1 MAGAGFAHP
10 RSDRFGLAASPFVLP
25 EASGSARVET
35 PGRAPDIVAR
45 FSHPRTLGPGSWGP
59 DTLARVYVY
68 AAASGV
74 TLDTLTG
81 RVWLVGAGPGDAGL
95 ITVRGGELLRR
106 ADVVVYDR
114 LAGAELLTLTRPD
127 AELSDVFKAPGQ
139 HTIAQDRIHDLLIE
153 RARAGKEVVRL
164 KGGDP
169 FIYGRGW
176 EEIEACYLAGIPC
189 EVVPGVSSA
198 TGVPTGAGIPLTLRG
213 LASTVSIVTPS
224 VGKGLPP
231 RELPYDAMAK
241 MDTSVV
247 LMGGAQLEEVT
258 EGLMAAG
265 QDGTTPAAVVQEG
278 TLPGERQVRGTLA
291 TIAGVVRDEG
301 LQAPMV
307 LIVGPGAGLPRLDGN
322 KPAVGFG
329 PLAGRRVVVTR
340 PSLASRQVISKLRG
354 LGAEVIDSP
363 LIRIEYLEVEIPGP
377 RSDHDWMVF
386 TSLHGV
392 EGLVRQLARQGL
404 DARFFGAARVAAVGP
419 KTAAHLE
426 SAGIRADLIPEE
438 YRARALVE
446 AIKVE
451 AKSGERV
458 LFPCGTLA
466 VEEVSQG
473 LSGVGLEVQTLHVYD
488 TLPQPPND
496 DALNAF
502 GRGVDAVLLYS
513 PSAAKSLASSG
524 VDLDGVQIF
533 CVGPTTAD
541 AGRSAGL
548 RVSGVP
554 DIYGDEG
561 MVESL
566 LEMAGALRGVD
577 G

>member
-1 MAGAGFAHP
+1 M
-10 RSDRFGLAASPFVLP
+10 
-25 EASGSARVET
+25 
-35 PGRAPDIVAR
+35 
-45 FSHPRTLGPGSWGP
+45 
-59 DTLARVYVY
+59 
-68 AAASGV
+68 
-74 TLDTLTG
+74 
-81 RVWLVGAGPGDAGL
+81 WLVGAGPGDAGL
-95 ITVRGGELLRR
+95 ITVRGRELLGR

-114 LAGAELLTLTRPD
+114 LAGAELLTFTKPD
-127 AELSDVFKAPGQ
+127 AELIDVFKVPGQ
-139 HTIAQDRIHDLLIE
+139 HGVPQDQIHDLLIE

-176 EEIEACYLAGIPC
+176 EEIEACYLAGVSC

-198 TGVPTGAGIPLTLRG
+198 IGVPTGAGVPLTLRG
-213 LASTVSIVTPS
+213 QASTVSLVTPS
-224 VGKGLPP
+224 VGRGLPE

-247 LMGGAQLEEVT
+247 LMGGALLEEVT
-258 EGLMAAG
+258 KGLMAAG
-265 QDGTTPAAVVQEG
+265 RDGTTPAAVVQEG

-291 TIAGVVRDEG
+291 TIAGVARDEG
-301 LQAPMV
+301 LRAPMV
-307 LIVGPGAGLPRLDGN
+307 LIVGPGAGLPRLDVN
-322 KPAVGFG
+322 TPAVGFG

-340 PSLASRQVISKLRG
+340 PSFASRQAISKLRG
-354 LGAEVIDSP
+354 LGADVIDSP
-363 LIRIEYLEVEIPGP
+363 LIRIEYVEAELSGP
-377 RSDHDWMVF
+377 RSDHDWIVF

-392 EGLVRQLARQGL
+392 EGLVRQLERQGF
-404 DARFFGAARVAAVGP
+404 DARFFGTARIAAVGP
-419 KTAAHLE
+419 KTAACLE
-426 SAGIRADLIPEE
+426 RVGIRADLIPGE

-446 AIKVE
+446 AIVVE

-466 VEEVSQG
+466 VDEVSHG
-473 LSGVGLEVQTLHVYD
+473 LTRVGLEVQTLHVYR
-488 TLPQPPND
+488 TLLQPPND
-496 DALNAF
+496 AALDAF
-502 GRGVDAVLLYS
+502 RRGVDAVLLYS
-513 PSAAKSLASSG
+513 PSAAKSLASSA

-548 RVSGVP
+548 HVSAVP

-561 MVESL
+561 MIESL